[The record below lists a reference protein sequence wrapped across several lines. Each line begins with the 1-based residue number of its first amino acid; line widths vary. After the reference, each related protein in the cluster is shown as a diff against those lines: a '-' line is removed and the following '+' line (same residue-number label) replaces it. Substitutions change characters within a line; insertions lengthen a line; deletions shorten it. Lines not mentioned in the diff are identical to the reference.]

1 MIRVKIKLFRD
12 KILGQFGQ
20 ITNIAKEAV
29 ALFAIPTSVQ
39 TNSVVAKYATTELFT
54 PKATVA
60 LFATVQM
67 KGGKA

>member
-1 MIRVKIKLFRD
+1 MIRVKIKLFRY

-20 ITNIAKEAV
+20 ITDIAKETV
-29 ALFAIPTSVQ
+29 AFFAIPTSVQ
-39 TNSVVAKYATTELFT
+39 TNSVVAYFATTELFT